1 MVDEIVDPQFVP
13 LHHSRVRMLMLSTG
27 PVLLIALLP
36 KYVLLHIMSVRSWVI
51 LSRSYNPQLQMMQNH
66 VKKQFFSNCPFRA
79 IQASIAPI

>member
-51 LSRSYNPQLQMMQNH
+51 LS
-66 VKKQFFSNCPFRA
+66 KQCFSNCPFRA